1 MSLFASQDLCTAA
14 AGLEYWLKH
23 NKRPDIK
30 SLESRFADWS
40 FKYHGPPSNQTQKDS
55 WSCGLFVMMA
65 MKGLSDI
72 DFSHIRRDG
81 LPAVKSSALKA
92 IQDVR

>member
-1 MSLFASQDLCTAA
+1 LCAAA

-30 SLESRFADWS
+30 SLKSRFADWS
-40 FKYHGPPSNQTQKDS
+40 FKYHGPPINQTQKDG

-81 LPAVKSSALKA
+81 LQAVKSSALKA